1 VEGLGT
7 PLILRPFVAF
17 FRFFRHTPA
26 SNPMRI
32 FMRLRSKSALA
43 VPILTALVFSAALFV
58 SSACL
63 ITPAVRAAVAAP
75 SDDEKA
81 KVLERLNQSAGTF
94 HSASADVE
102 FDQIETD
109 PVYDKDVQAG
119 VAFYEHSSSGVK
131 MAVHMT
137 KHNNRPSAKVLT
149 FVDGAV
155 KLFEPGEDTVT
166 TIAKA
171 EKFQAYIVLG
181 FGASGR
187 DLEAKWNI
195 AYLGSEML
203 SDGKAQVKTEKLELV
218 PKDPELRK
226 NLLKVAIWID
236 PDRAVSLKQIFTL
249 SSTSSR
255 VCLYSN
261 FKMNQGVP
269 SDAFK
274 FKTDSKTA
282 YRTQ

>member
-1 VEGLGT
+1 M
-7 PLILRPFVAF
+7 RFRSNFV
-17 FRFFRHTPA
+17 
-26 SNPMRI
+26 
-32 FMRLRSKSALA
+32 LA
-43 VPILTALVFSAALFV
+43 APILALLSGFF
-58 SSACL
+58 CM
-63 ITPAVRAAVAAP
+63 PAVRAAAAAP

-81 KVLERLNQSAGTF
+81 KVLERLNQSARSF
-94 HSASADVE
+94 QSASADVE
-102 FDQIETD
+102 FDIIETD
-109 PVYDKDVQAG
+109 PVYDKDVQTGLAY
-119 VAFYEHSSSGVK
+119 YERSNSSVK
-131 MAVHMT
+131 MGVHFE
-137 KHNNRPSAKVLT
+137 KHNNRPSAKAYT

-171 EKFQAYIVLG
+171 DKYQGYIVLG
-181 FGASGR
+181 FGASSR

-195 AYLGSEML
+195 TYLGSENL

-218 PKDPELRK
+218 PKDPDLRK
-226 NLLKVAIWID
+226 NLPKVTIWID
-236 PDRAVSLKQIFTL
+236 PDRAVSLKQIFTI

-282 YRTQ
+282 FRTQ

>member
-1 VEGLGT
+1 
-7 PLILRPFVAF
+7 
-17 FRFFRHTPA
+17 
-26 SNPMRI
+26 
-32 FMRLRSKSALA
+32 MRLRSNLILA
-43 VPILTALVFSAALFV
+43 APVFAALSV
-58 SSACL
+58 LLCV
-63 ITPAVRAAVAAP
+63 PALRAAPAAP

-94 HSASADVE
+94 HSAYADVE
-102 FDQIETD
+102 FDFIETD
-109 PVYDKDVQAG
+109 PVYDKDVQTG
-119 VAFYEHSSSGVK
+119 VAFYERTNASIK
-131 MAVHMT
+131 MGAHLT
-137 KHNNRPSAKVLT
+137 KHNNRPSAKAYT
-149 FVDGAV
+149 FVDGVV

-171 EKFQAYIVLG
+171 EKYQGYIVLG

-226 NLLKVAIWID
+226 NLAKVTIWID

-249 SSTSSR
+249 SGTSSR

-261 FKMNQGVP
+261 FKMNEGVP

-274 FKTDSKTA
+274 FKTDSKTEF
-282 YRTQ
+282 RTQ

>member
-1 VEGLGT
+1 M
-7 PLILRPFVAF
+7 I
-17 FRFFRHTPA
+17 
-26 SNPMRI
+26 I
-32 FMRLRSKSALA
+32 MRLRSSLVPAAPALVAVAFAGLSACIFVPALRAAA
-43 VPILTALVFSAALFV
+43 VP
-58 SSACL
+58 
-63 ITPAVRAAVAAP
+63 P

-81 KVLERLNQSAGTF
+81 KVLERLNQSAGAF

-102 FDQIETD
+102 FDIIETD
-109 PVYDKDVQAG
+109 PVYDKDVQTG
-119 VAFYEHSSSGVK
+119 VAYYERTNSSIKMGVH
-131 MAVHMT
+131 VE
-137 KHNNRPSAKVLT
+137 KHNNRPSGKALT
-149 FVDGAV
+149 FIDGAV

-166 TIAKA
+166 TVAKA
-171 EKFQAYIVLG
+171 DKFQGYIVLG

-226 NLLKVAIWID
+226 NLLKVTIWID

-249 SSTSSR
+249 SPTSSR

-261 FKMNQGVP
+261 FKVNQGVP

>member
-1 VEGLGT
+1 
-7 PLILRPFVAF
+7 
-17 FRFFRHTPA
+17 
-26 SNPMRI
+26 
-32 FMRLRSKSALA
+32 MRLRSNLVPAAPVLVA
-43 VPILTALVFSAALFV
+43 VAFAAL
-58 SSACL
+58 SAC
-63 ITPAVRAAVAAP
+63 IFVPAARATAAAP

-81 KVLERLNQSAGTF
+81 KVLERLNQSASTF
-94 HSASADVE
+94 HSTSADVE
-102 FDQIETD
+102 FDTIETD
-109 PVYDKDVQAG
+109 PVYDKDVQTG
-119 VAFYEHSSSGVK
+119 VVFYERANSAVRMGV
-131 MAVHMT
+131 HLT
-137 KHNNRPSAKVLT
+137 THNNRPSAKAYT
-149 FVDGAV
+149 FVDGVV

-166 TIAKA
+166 TISKA
-171 EKFQAYIVLG
+171 EKYQAYIILG

-195 AYLGSEML
+195 TYLGSENL
-203 SDGKAQVKTEKLELV
+203 SDGKGQVKTEKLELV
-218 PKDPELRK
+218 PKDPDLRK
-226 NLLKVAIWID
+226 NLQKVTIWVD